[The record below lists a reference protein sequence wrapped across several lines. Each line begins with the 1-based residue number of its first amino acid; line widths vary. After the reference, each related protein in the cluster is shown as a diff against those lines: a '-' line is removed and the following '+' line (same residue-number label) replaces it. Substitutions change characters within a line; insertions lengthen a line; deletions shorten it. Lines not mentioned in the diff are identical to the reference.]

1 MHACSMESWQRGAK
15 HVLGEWPAY
24 AEQRQS
30 SGQHWLYLRTRPME
44 ILSTQNW
51 PLLFLYI
58 YFSAHK
64 RLGVV
69 KRRTTKQNEISA
81 ITTQYKMIN
90 AVAYLELLL
99 SGTDPEFVAPRIH
112 CCPSQLLLPLSAT
125 ITPHPPH
132 GEKNHVAN
140 PKEEEK
146 TLLLPR
152 EEGAKRVARG
162 RCIPPLLPTPATP
175 LCSRSIQIT

>member
-1 MHACSMESWQRGAK
+1 MHACSMESWQKGAK

-112 CCPSQLLLPLSAT
+112 CCPS
-125 ITPHPPH
+125 H
-132 GEKNHVAN
+132 
-140 PKEEEK
+140 
-146 TLLLPR
+146 
-152 EEGAKRVARG
+152 
-162 RCIPPLLPTPATP
+162 PLLPFSATVAPLSHYYPPPQGEKKITLPTPKRRRKH
-175 LCSRSIQIT
+175 CCYHVKKGQNV

>member
-1 MHACSMESWQRGAK
+1 MAERSETCAGGMASICRTEAII
-15 HVLGEWPAY
+15 WPTLA
-24 AEQRQS
+24 
-30 SGQHWLYLRTRPME
+30 
-44 ILSTQNW
+44 
-51 PLLFLYI
+51 LLADTSYGDFINPKLTVAFFYI

-112 CCPSQLLLPLSAT
+112 CCPS
-125 ITPHPPH
+125 H
-132 GEKNHVAN
+132 
-140 PKEEEK
+140 
-146 TLLLPR
+146 
-152 EEGAKRVARG
+152 
-162 RCIPPLLPTPATP
+162 PLLPFSATVAPLSHYYPPPQGEKKITLPTPKRRRKH
-175 LCSRSIQIT
+175 CCYHVKKGQNV